1 MPLTVFLVVLAC
13 LFGASL
19 LGLYLG
25 RILPREHVSKESKE
39 VVNAFLGVIALLA
52 AVVLGLLTFAAKTS
66 FDTKDMEWRHAAAN
80 IIFLDRTLAHYG
92 PETDKARKALG
103 TTVQEKIAELEPADG
118 ARPTRTS
125 RSFAI
130 GMERVQEELRA
141 LAPAT
146 EAQRSIKS
154 RAIDVGVQIA
164 QARWYLLEELD
175 SSMPLPFLIVLVF
188 WLTIIFFYYGLFA
201 PNNALVISLLFLC
214 AVSLSGSIYL
224 ILEMDNSLE
233 GPIAI
238 SSEPLHRALK
248 ELGK

>member
-1 MPLTVFLVVLAC
+1 MPLTVLLVVLTC

-25 RILPREHVSKESKE
+25 RVLPREHVSKESKE
-39 VVNAFLGVIALLA
+39 IVHAFLGVIALLA
-52 AVVLGLLTFAAKTS
+52 AVVLGLLIFAAKTS
-66 FDTKDMEWRHAAAN
+66 FDTKDVEWRRAAAN
-80 IIFLDRTLAHYG
+80 IILLDRTLAHYG
-92 PETDKARKALG
+92 PETDKARKVIA
-103 TTVQEKIAELEPADG
+103 TTVEDKIAELELPDG
-118 ARPTRTS
+118 ARPTRTGL
-125 RSFAI
+125 SFAI

-146 EAQRSIKS
+146 EAQKSIKT
-154 RAIDVGVQIA
+154 RAVDIGVQIA
-164 QARWYLLEELD
+164 QARWFLLEELD

-188 WLTIIFFYYGLFA
+188 WLAIIFFYYGLFA
-201 PNNALVISLLFLC
+201 PNNAVVITLLFLC
-214 AVSLSGSIYL
+214 AASLSASIYL

-238 SSEPLHRALK
+238 SPEPLHKALQ